1 MTNVQRAVLAVRIR
15 AELQRRGE
23 TVNDQKERIRQ
34 ITSGDPKIM
43 EILVDLQQ
51 SRN

>member
-23 TVNDQKERIRQ
+23 TIKDQAEKIQQLTGGDQK
-34 ITSGDPKIM
+34 IM
-43 EILVDLQQ
+43 KILVTLQSQ
-51 SRN
+51 N